1 MSGLAPPDT
10 SSSGGDPKF
19 RQLLYRDAAVRSLI
33 ERLLSGDVGELT
45 PILDSSGKPLYLE
58 AVEAVGGDKVRASA
72 LIDELTG
79 AGVLEKR
86 FLEMWVGCPGCG
98 SMNVSILYQCP
109 SCNSLDIYRR
119 RLYEH
124 VTCGTLDSLEHFK
137 EKELFICPK
146 CGKPLR
152 EGSPDFREVGSWFE
166 CRSCKARFD
175 EPKPMQR
182 CRSCGLKFWVKD
194 IELHPIY
201 TLTLSG
207 EAREEY
213 NRGFMLLNPIK
224 VKLEE
229 LGYRVEMPGILT
241 GSSGATHKFDII
253 AWKSAEMNPGEA
265 VVVDAVTSKG
275 ELDEAPVAAMFAKAF
290 DVKPKEAIIVA
301 IPRLREEG
309 RKLAQLYKIKIVE
322 AEEIREAAE
331 RMEALLLDSM

>member
-1 MSGLAPPDT
+1 MASPN
-10 SSSGGDPKF
+10 SSGRVGDPRF

-33 ERLLSGDVGELT
+33 ERILSGNAGELT
-45 PILDSSGKPLYLE
+45 PILDSSGKPVYLE
-58 AVEAVGGDKVRASA
+58 AVEAAGGDKVRAEA

-79 AGVLEKR
+79 AGVLERR

-109 SCNSLDIYRR
+109 NCNSLNIHRR

-124 VTCGTLDSLEHFK
+124 LTCGTLDSLEHFK
-137 EKELFICPK
+137 KGDLLQCPK

-182 CRSCGLKFWVKD
+182 CRTCGLKFWVKD
-194 IELHPIY
+194 IELNPIY
-201 TLTLSG
+201 ALTLSG

-224 VKLEE
+224 AKLEE

-241 GSSGATHKFDII
+241 GSSGTTHKFDLI
-253 AWKSAEMNPGEA
+253 AWKATEINPEEA
-265 VVVDAVTSKG
+265 VVVDAVTSNS
-275 ELDEAPVAAMFAKAF
+275 ELDETPVAAMFAKTF
-290 DVKPKEAIIVA
+290 DVKPKEAILVA

-309 RKLAQLYKIKIVE
+309 RKLAQLYKIKTIE
-322 AEEIREAAE
+322 ADEVKEAAE
-331 RMEALLLDSM
+331 KMEALLLNSK